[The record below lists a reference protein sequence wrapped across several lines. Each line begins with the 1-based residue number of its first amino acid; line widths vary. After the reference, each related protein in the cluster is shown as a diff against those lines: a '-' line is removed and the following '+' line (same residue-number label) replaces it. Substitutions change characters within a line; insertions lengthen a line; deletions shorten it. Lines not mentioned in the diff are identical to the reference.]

1 MGFLGG
7 MYFWW
12 PKVFGFTLSDKL
24 GKWHFWLILIGF
36 NLTFGPMHILGLQGM
51 PRRMHT
57 YIADYGFELWN
68 LVATIGAFLIAVAML
83 VFVGN
88 ILVSWRAHRISR
100 VDPGPDPWDAR
111 GLEWMVQSP
120 APAHNFDT
128 VPTVSHLDEFWHR
141 KYQENAEGK
150 VVRVAT
156 GAEVAQPGDATGV
169 HLPSPSYWPL
179 VLAAALPIIAYG
191 LIFNLGI
198 AAAGGVLVILAGFG
212 LGYEP
217 SDDPE
222 AHHGPHGDG
231 HENGHA
237 PPGDGHEDES
247 ETDSESASGAPAT
260 EAEPA
265 GVTSTATASDEPT
278 TGEGSTDG

>member
-1 MGFLGG
+1 
-7 MYFWW
+7 
-12 PKVFGFTLSDKL
+12 
-24 GKWHFWLILIGF
+24 
-36 NLTFGPMHILGLQGM
+36 
-51 PRRMHT
+51 
-57 YIADYGFELWN
+57 
-68 LVATIGAFLIAVAML
+68 
-83 VFVGN
+83 
-88 ILVSWRAHRISR
+88 
-100 VDPGPDPWDAR
+100 
-111 GLEWMVQSP
+111 
-120 APAHNFDT
+120 
-128 VPTVSHLDEFWHR
+128 
-141 KYQENAEGK
+141 
-150 VVRVAT
+150 
-156 GAEVAQPGDATGV
+156 
-169 HLPSPSYWPL
+169 